1 MKHLSFFLE
10 AFYSVFNK
18 PLRLSFVKLQSFWR
32 KLLKAFFVHFAPE
45 AGSSKLS
52 SADPFADILFK
63 KRVCLRKGLRS
74 RLAEPNCRAPHASNG
89 HPCPAALEWNRDAA
103 VVFCSRVDVREPHN
117 KWALFRFPVWSF
129 LPLNNY
135 LGRKCGQLG
144 DLGVKVCKCAN
155 ICLCHPTV
163 AMCMLQSEG
172 GEHNRIFFVFLML
185 GKVRFFGAFFFLP
198 AIFGFLRRKILIWKT
213 PRFWHPISPVPKSLS
228 FFFHHVYK

>member
-172 GEHNRIFFVFLML
+172 GEHNRIFFCVFDV
-185 GKVRFFGAFFFLP
+185 GKSSLFWCVFFSPGNFWIFAEKNFDLKNSSFLAP
-198 AIFGFLRRKILIWKT
+198 NFPSTKKFVILF
-213 PRFWHPISPVPKSLS
+213 PPCL
-228 FFFHHVYK
+228 